1 MSKYNAGMTF
11 VALAVSDDDWKK
23 LCAGELDDLASRQL
37 FKKIEK
43 ETMVRACEIERQL
56 TDRAKENSKPTVH
69 SLGTRLKS
77 AAKKKKEEDQK
88 IDIDDYVARQVGA
101 KGGPKQSTLSKFATK
116 RNTKRK

>member
-56 TDRAKENSKPTVH
+56 TDRAKEKSKPTVH
-69 SLGTRLKS
+69 SLGTRLKD
-77 AAKKKKEEDQK
+77 AAKGEEEGGGSK
-88 IDIDDYVARQVGA
+88 I
-101 KGGPKQSTLSKFATK
+101 
-116 RNTKRK
+116 